1 MREPSRGA
9 DMATPMQKR
18 KLMGEINVVPYIDV
32 MLVLLVIFMVTAP
45 LLTQGIEVS
54 LPKANSEPIDEV
66 PNHQPLVLSVDSA
79 GNLYINVG
87 DDEDEPATGKEVVA
101 RVGAVL
107 RNRPDTPILV
117 KADKEVPYGN
127 VVGAMVLLQRGGA
140 LNIGFV
146 TDPLD
151 SYPVPE

>member
-1 MREPSRGA
+1 
-9 DMATPMQKR
+9 MATPLQKR

-45 LLTQGIEVS
+45 LLTHGIEVN
-54 LPKANSEPIDEV
+54 LPKASSEPIESV
-66 PNHQPLVLSVDSA
+66 SNHQPLVLSVDAA

-87 DDEDEPATGKEVVA
+87 EDEDEPATGKQVVA

-117 KADKEVPYGN
+117 KADREVAYGN
-127 VVGAMVLLQRGGA
+127 VVAAMVLLQQGGA
-140 LNIGFV
+140 LSIGFV

-151 SYPVPE
+151 SYPMPE